1 MRAPAALLVATARLD
16 LLRWCAQAHPRNP
29 LLTVEFRDR
38 APPCARH
45 RPVDAACLGRVPPG
59 HSHAT
64 RNALKGNGLRS
75 VAFGGSASSPSS
87 AADLVKLQLVLRCGQ
102 RPGVCGRRCRQLP
115 AHTCN
120 PLTAALCTICCCTA
134 LWDRP
139 PPPSPSAAQS
149 PPPSSPP
156 PALFLDDSVQLS
168 AAAAAAGR
176 CQAAR
181 SYSWRRPTWLR
192 RRSSAPCALAI
203 FGRLRRVARAL
214 SGGSGGAARLACSPG
229 GLRRAYVKKVLA
241 SQRVFSRCT
250 SA

>member
-1 MRAPAALLVATARLD
+1 MLHHAPATALLTR
-16 LLRWCAQAHPRNP
+16 
-29 LLTVEFRDR
+29 R
-38 APPCARH
+38 A
-45 RPVDAACLGRVPPG
+45 
-59 HSHAT
+59 
-64 RNALKGNGLRS
+64 S
-75 VAFGGSASSPSS
+75 VALLAGRSHTTRGALPGDALSLLKFGGSASSPSS
-87 AADLVKLQLVLRCGQ
+87 AAEIVEMQLVLRCGQ

-115 AHTCN
+115 AHTCK
-120 PLTAALCTICCCTA
+120 PLTAALCLICCCTA
-134 LWDRP
+134 PWARP

-181 SYSWRRPTWLR
+181 SYSRRPPKWLR
-192 RRSSAPCALAI
+192 RRSSAPCAVAI

-229 GLRRAYVKKVLA
+229 GLRRVYVKKCWLHSA
-241 SQRVFSRCT
+241 FSRVVRLPERMSCVSLMPLT
-250 SA
+250 LLYKRVCVV